1 MTDKEILTS
10 FMEDII
16 NVPKKY
22 QAGAGI
28 GIGTCIGT
36 RTGTRTG
43 TGIRKKPAR
52 VSYKKQLMEL
62 LAHEEIKAIKSYD
75 EICTRYKKVNGPIPV
90 SVPVPVPVPVPM
102 LAKKPKKNDATLE
115 HAIKFM
121 HNGAKFIIYNKKIYD
136 ETGKYLFPDITHLSV
151 AVPKT
156 NIVSGKDTGISI
168 DITKFMDKELG
179 EFIKMDSILYSQIH
193 DKYAIL
199 TGEIV
204 DDNICIYQGYTDS

>member
-28 GIGTCIGT
+28 GIGIGIGT

-102 LAKKPKKNDATLE
+102 LAKKPKKMMP
-115 HAIKFM
+115 H
-121 HNGAKFIIYNKKIYD
+121 
-136 ETGKYLFPDITHLSV
+136 
-151 AVPKT
+151 
-156 NIVSGKDTGISI
+156 
-168 DITKFMDKELG
+168 
-179 EFIKMDSILYSQIH
+179 
-193 DKYAIL
+193 
-199 TGEIV
+199 
-204 DDNICIYQGYTDS
+204 

>member
-16 NVPKKY
+16 TVPKKY
-22 QAGAGI
+22 QGGAGIGIGIGI
-28 GIGTCIGT
+28 GIGTCIG
-36 RTGTRTG
+36 TGTRTG

-90 SVPVPVPVPVPM
+90 SVPVPVPVPM

-151 AVPKT
+151 VVPKT
-156 NIVSGKDTGISI
+156 NIVSGIGIGI
-168 DITKFMDKELG
+168 GITKFMDKELG

>member
-1 MTDKEILTS
+1 MTDKKILTS
-10 FMEDII
+10 FMEGIL

-22 QAGAGI
+22 QGGT
-28 GIGTCIGT
+28 GIGTG
-36 RTGTRTG
+36 TGTGTG

-52 VSYKKQLMEL
+52 ASYKKQLMEL

-75 EICTRYKKVNGPIPV
+75 EICTRYKKINGPIPA
-90 SVPVPVPVPVPM
+90 SVPVPLFP
-102 LAKKPKKNDATLE
+102 KKPKKNDATLE

-121 HNGAKFIIYNKKIYD
+121 HNGTKFIIYNKKIYD
-136 ETGKYLFPDITHLSV
+136 ETGKYLFPDITHLSIV
-151 AVPKT
+151 VPES
-156 NIVSGKDTGISI
+156 NLVSGKDTGIGTGTGTGTE
-168 DITKFMDKELG
+168 ITKFMDKELG